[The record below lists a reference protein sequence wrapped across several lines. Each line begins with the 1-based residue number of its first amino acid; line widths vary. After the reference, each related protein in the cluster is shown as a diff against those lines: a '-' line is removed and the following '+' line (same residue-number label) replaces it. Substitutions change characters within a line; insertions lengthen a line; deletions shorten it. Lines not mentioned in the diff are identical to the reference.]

1 MVRKFDHVTVVVRDL
16 EAARH
21 FFTLLGFK
29 ELKAVVISGEVMEKY
44 MGVEDIEA
52 DHVTL
57 AIENPYSEVQLLRYR
72 NPEAIVDPNIRK
84 LNKVGVNHICFA
96 VDDLDSEISK
106 LAAAGIRL
114 RNEVMDFHDRK
125 LVFVYGPEDITV
137 ELAECH

>member
-44 MGVEDIEA
+44 MGVAGIEA

-114 RNEVMDFHDRK
+114 RNEVMDFRRK

-137 ELAECH
+137 ELAEWH